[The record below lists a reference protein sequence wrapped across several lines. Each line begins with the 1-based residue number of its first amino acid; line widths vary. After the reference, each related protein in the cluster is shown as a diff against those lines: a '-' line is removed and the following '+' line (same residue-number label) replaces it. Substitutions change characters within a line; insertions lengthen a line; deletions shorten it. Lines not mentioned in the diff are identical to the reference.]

1 MKNHMILKNKAKE
14 KINYIERLKEEAE
27 NDVDELL
34 DHLLDDEDKIS
45 KLWTDLKYEK
55 HDALNNIVVLESKLK
70 KLEILSTRIDK
81 IKNPILL

>member
-1 MKNHMILKNKAKE
+1 MILKKKAKE

-27 NDVDELL
+27 NDMDELL

-70 KLEILSTRIDK
+70 KLEILPARIDK

>member
-1 MKNHMILKNKAKE
+1 MILKKKAKE

-27 NDVDELL
+27 NDMDELL

-70 KLEILSTRIDK
+70 KLEILSARIGK